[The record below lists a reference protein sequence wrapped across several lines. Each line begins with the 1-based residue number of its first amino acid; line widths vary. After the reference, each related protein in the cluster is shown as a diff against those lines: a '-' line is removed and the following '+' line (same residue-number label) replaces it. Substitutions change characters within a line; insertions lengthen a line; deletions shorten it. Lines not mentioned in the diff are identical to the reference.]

1 MTPKGTLKMPIPK
14 LLQLAKNN
22 AGQSKPIRAESD
34 GKEATIYLHGVIGG
48 WWGDIDETMFAQAM
62 AGIDADVIHLR
73 IDSPGGDVFAAR
85 SMMTAI
91 SQHRAT
97 VIAHV
102 DGLAASAATGIC
114 MACDEVEITQGAGFM
129 IHNAWTIAIG
139 NKADMTKTAGLL
151 EKIDAGLAG
160 DYTRRTGQ
168 DEAQIVQWMDEET
181 WFTADEA
188 KQYGFADRVVEVV
201 SKRKTDNK
209 WDLSA
214 YSNTPAA
221 FQRPENSAD
230 DGKDIA
236 AHKSA
241 LSRRLALLER
251 TPA

>member
-1 MTPKGTLKMPIPK
+1 MPIPK
-14 LLQLAKNN
+14 LLQLAKSN
-22 AGQSKPIRAESD
+22 AGKSKPVRAESD

-91 SQHRAT
+91 SQHRAM

-139 NKADMTKTAGLL
+139 NKADMTKTADLL
-151 EKIDAGLAG
+151 GKIDTGLAG
-160 DYTRRTGQ
+160 DYTRRTGK

-188 KQYGFADRVVEVV
+188 KEHGFADRVVEVV
-201 SKRKTDNK
+201 SKKKAGNK

-221 FQRPENSAD
+221 LLRPENSAD
-230 DGKDIA
+230 DGEDIT
-236 AHKSA
+236 AHQSA

-251 TPA
+251 APA

>member
-1 MTPKGTLKMPIPK
+1 MPIPK

-22 AGQSKPIRAESD
+22 AGKSKPVRAESD

-139 NKADMTKTAGLL
+139 NKGDMRSTGDLL
-151 EKIDAGLAG
+151 EKIDAGLVN
-160 DYTRRTGQ
+160 DYARRTGKTA
-168 DEAQIVQWMDEET
+168 DEVAAWMDAET

-188 KQYGFADRVVEVV
+188 KANGFADRVVEVV
-201 SKRKTDNK
+201 GKRASNH

-214 YSNTPAA
+214 YNNAPKPHTEPKPDS
-221 FQRPENSAD
+221 EID
-230 DGKDIA
+230 VE
-236 AHKSA
+236 AHRNA
-241 LSRRLALLER
+241 LERRLALLER
-251 TPA
+251 APA

>member
-1 MTPKGTLKMPIPK
+1 MPIPK

-22 AGQSKPIRAESD
+22 ASQSKPIRAETE

-48 WWGDIDETMFAQAM
+48 WWGDIDETLFAQAM

-91 SQHRAT
+91 AQHSAK

-114 MACDEVEITQGAGFM
+114 MACDEVEISQGAGFM

-139 NKADMTKTAGLL
+139 NKSDMTKTGDLL
-151 EKIDAGLAG
+151 GKIDTGLAG
-160 DYTRRTGQ
+160 DYTRRTGKEQ
-168 DEAQIVQWMDEET
+168 AQVVQWMDDET

-188 KQYGFADRVVEVV
+188 KEHGFADRVAEVV
-201 SKRKTDNK
+201 GSKKASNT

-214 YSNTPAA
+214 YNNAPAA
-221 FQRPENSAD
+221 LAAKKSEPDDSAAA
-230 DGKDIA
+230 A
-236 AHKSA
+236 AHKA
-241 LSRRLALLER
+241 NLSRRLALLER
-251 TPA
+251 SAA

>member
-1 MTPKGTLKMPIPK
+1 MPIPK

-22 AGQSKPIRAESD
+22 AGKSKPIRAESD
-34 GKEATIYLHGVIGG
+34 GKEATIYLHGIIGG
-48 WWGDIDETMFAQAM
+48 WWGDIDETMFAQAL

-85 SMMTAI
+85 AMMTAI

-114 MACDEVEITQGAGFM
+114 MACEEVEISQGAGFM
-129 IHNAWTIAIG
+129 IHEGWTVTMG
-139 NKADMTKTAGLL
+139 SKTDHRKTTGLL
-151 EKIDAGLAG
+151 EKIDAGLVN
-160 DYTRRTGQ
+160 DYVRRTGQ
-168 DEAQIVQWMDEET
+168 SEDQVTAWVDAET

-188 KQYGFADRVVEVV
+188 KENGFVDRVVEVV
-201 SKRKTDNK
+201 SKKKAGNK

-221 FQRPENSAD
+221 LLRPENSAD
-230 DGKDIA
+230 DGEDIT
-236 AHKSA
+236 AHQSA

-251 TPA
+251 APA

>member
-1 MTPKGTLKMPIPK
+1 MPIPK

-22 AGQSKPIRAESD
+22 AGQSKPIRAETE

-48 WWGDIDETMFAQAM
+48 WWGDIDETMFAQTM

-91 SQHRAT
+91 AQHKAT

-114 MACDEVEITQGAGFM
+114 MACDEVEISQGAGFM
-129 IHNAWTIAIG
+129 IHNAWTVAIG
-139 NKADMTKTAGLL
+139 NKADMTKTGELL
-151 EKIDAGLAG
+151 AKIDTGLAG
-160 DYTRRTGQ
+160 DYTRRTGK

-188 KQYGFADRVVEVV
+188 KEHGFADRVVEVV
-201 SKRKTDNK
+201 GKKKASNT

-214 YSNTPAA
+214 YDNVPAA
-221 FQRPENSAD
+221 LAAPGSSAHD
-230 DGKDIA
+230 DSAIV
-236 AHKSA
+236 AHLANLDRKT
-241 LSRRLALLER
+241 ALLEK